1 VLLFRVLKVGADGKP
16 VVGTRRNM
24 LGVRPTDPNNTDP
37 KRLFDV
43 NAVNDTDTVAPGRG
57 LSTSIIPTPQR
68 VQPGEALFVVET
80 TDLPAELGSNPDRP
94 PHCLL
99 EPTRPLTLAEY
110 QQVLASTRDLWQRV
124 Q

>member
-1 VLLFRVLKVGADGKP
+1 MKVAADGKP

-24 LGVRPTDPNNTDP
+24 LGVRPTDPANTNP
-37 KRLFDV
+37 QRVFDV
-43 NAVNDTDTVAPGRG
+43 DAENDTDSVAPGQG
-57 LSTSIIPTPQR
+57 LSTSIVPTPQR
-68 VQPGEALFVVET
+68 VQTGEALFVVET
-80 TDLPAELGSNPDRP
+80 TELPAELAPNPDRP

-110 QQVLASTRDLWQRV
+110 QQALADTRDLWQRV